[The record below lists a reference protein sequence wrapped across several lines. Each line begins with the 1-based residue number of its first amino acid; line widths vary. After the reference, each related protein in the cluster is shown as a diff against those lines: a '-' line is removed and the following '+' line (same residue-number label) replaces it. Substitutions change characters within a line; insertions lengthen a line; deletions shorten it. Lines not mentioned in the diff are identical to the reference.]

1 VGDNQILAGF
11 PQMSHVEWLR
21 QQSKLRKIGEL
32 MKTVKALQKEI
43 GELKKEK

>member
-1 VGDNQILAGF
+1 
-11 PQMSHVEWLR
+11 MSHVEWLR